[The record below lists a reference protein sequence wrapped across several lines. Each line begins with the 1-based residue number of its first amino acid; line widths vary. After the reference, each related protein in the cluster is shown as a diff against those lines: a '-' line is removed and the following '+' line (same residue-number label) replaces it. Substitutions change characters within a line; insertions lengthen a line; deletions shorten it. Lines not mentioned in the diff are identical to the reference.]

1 MLTLDELLSRV
12 RAATGLKSIRQIAQR
27 LNMSPNSI
35 SAWTRGYCH
44 PSDDTV
50 LALCNLA
57 GEPPEP
63 WFIALNQWRTT
74 GPSRQVYRNLEAALD
89 QRPFPL
95 EAAE

>member
-1 MLTLDELLSRV
+1 MTLDELLNRV
-12 RAATGLKSIRQIAQR
+12 KAVTGLTSNRQIAQR
-27 LNMSPNSI
+27 LDISPNNLS
-35 SAWTRGYCH
+35 SWKRGICH

-50 LALCNLA
+50 MALCNLA

-63 WFIALNQWRTT
+63 WLIALNQWRNT
-74 GPSRQVYRNLEAALD
+74 GPTRQVYRNIERALN